1 MKKNNMTRILALV
14 LVLCTITSMVIPLPA
29 FAAEPFST
37 IEVFGSKD
45 RCYITV
51 KDNVPLRASPSNK
64 GAVLEKLPENYPLM
78 AEGLFRTSK
87 GTLWVKVQSEEYEEA
102 WIYTGNVELHN
113 CSFLSLDD
121 YNIKFCSVCG
131 HIVPLTTNNLVDM
144 EALHI
149 CLAAASFIPV
159 IGNGFDMLDALIS
172 LAEGEYDDALLAM
185 GAAVPI
191 IGSIPDML
199 QLVNA
204 SVDVMKA
211 SRVVITA
218 TRMADDVVEIAQK
231 PDYGALKKSM
241 QNKFEKTGD
250 IRWLKVDGDEAHHI
264 VPAGDT
270 DPNAAEARNI
280 LAYLG
285 IDLNSADNGV
295 YLCGSTVDCWSATI
309 HGRHGKNYTEA
320 VNQRLKKVFND
331 NKGLGLDAQR
341 DAIIRE
347 LDEIAWALM
356 EGSLKLK

>member
-1 MKKNNMTRILALV
+1 MKKNIMKRMLAMA
-14 LVLCTITSMVIPLPA
+14 LVLCTIIMAVPVPA

-45 RCYITV
+45 RTYITV
-51 KDNVPLRASPSNK
+51 KENVPLRASPSNK
-64 GAVLEKLPENYPLM
+64 GTVLEKLPENYPLE
-78 AEGLFRTSK
+78 AEGLFRTKK
-87 GTLWVKVQSEEYEEA
+87 GTLWVKVKTDEYDEA
-102 WIYTGNVELHN
+102 WIYTGNVELHY
-113 CSFLSLDD
+113 CSFLNLDD
-121 YNIKFCSVCG
+121 YNIKFCSDCG
-131 HIVPLTTNNLVDM
+131 HIVPLTANNLVDM

-172 LAEGEYDDALLAM
+172 LAEGEYDDALMAM

-199 QLVNA
+199 QLANA

-218 TRMADDVVEIAQK
+218 TRVADNVVEIAQK
-231 PDYGALKKSM
+231 PDYNALKKNM
-241 QNKFEKTGD
+241 QKKLDETGD
-250 IRWLKVDGDEAHHI
+250 MRWLKVDGDEAHHI
-264 VPAGDT
+264 VPAGDS

-285 IDLNSADNGV
+285 IDVNSADNGV
-295 YLCGSTVDCWSATI
+295 YLCGSATDCWSSTI

-331 NKGLGLDAQR
+331 NKKWGIDAQR
-341 DAIIRE
+341 EAIIQE
-347 LDEIAWALM
+347 LDEIAWELM
-356 EGSLKLK
+356 EGSLALK